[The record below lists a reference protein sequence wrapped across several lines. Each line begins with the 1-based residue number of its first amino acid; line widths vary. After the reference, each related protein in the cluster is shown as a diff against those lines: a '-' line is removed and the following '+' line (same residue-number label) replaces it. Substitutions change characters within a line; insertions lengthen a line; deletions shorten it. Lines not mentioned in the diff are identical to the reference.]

1 MQRRIGRDAGLQARM
16 LLTLFLLALV
26 YAAFVATLLRL
37 GVNAVAVAGIAALLL
52 GMQYAFS
59 DRLVLVSIGAREVSE
74 QEEPQLHDMV
84 ARIAQLAGLPKPRVA
99 VIETAAPNALAT
111 GRNPQHALVVVTRG
125 LLERLQPAE
134 LEAVLAHELSHVLHR
149 DVQVMLMATF
159 FSTVAS
165 YIVQIGMWGGFGGG
179 GRGRNRGGSVALA
192 VLVAAVV
199 WLISFVLIR
208 TLSRYRE
215 YAADQGSA
223 QITGEPTALA
233 SALFKIADETQRIP
247 DRDLR
252 QIEGAS
258 ALLFYPAFSSGS
270 LAELFSTHPSL
281 EHRVARLAAMQ
292 ATLEV

>member
-1 MQRRIGRDAGLQARM
+1 MERRIGRDAGLQARM
-16 LLTLFLLALV
+16 FLTLFLLAVV
-26 YAAFVATLLRL
+26 YAAFVAVLLRL
-37 GVNAVAVAGIAALLL
+37 GVNAVAVACVVALLL

-59 DRLVLVSIGAREVSE
+59 DRLVLLSIGAREVSE

-84 ARIAQLAGLPKPRVA
+84 ARIAQLAGLPKPRIA
-99 VIETAAPNALAT
+99 VVETAAPNALAT

-125 LLERLQPAE
+125 LIGRLEPAE

-165 YIVQIGMWGGFGGG
+165 FIVQTGMWGGYGGG
-179 GRGRNRGGSVALA
+179 GHGRNRGGSFAL
-192 VLVAAVV
+192 VLLVAAVV

-233 SALFKIADETQRIP
+233 SALLKIADDTQRIP

-252 QIEGAS
+252 QVEGAS
-258 ALLFYPAFSSGS
+258 ALLFFPAFSSGS
-270 LAELFSTHPSL
+270 LAELFSTHPSV
-281 EHRVARLAAMQ
+281 EHRVARLEAMQ
-292 ATLEV
+292 AKLEA